1 LVDVS
6 LDHAPAEGRTRYQI
20 ARGLSSLGPPAP
32 SFAAAQQAV
41 AIPHSVLVAGVT
53 RDFAKKVLD
62 LLEEHGGRGRT
73 SVAVADTGGTGEAPV
88 GRLPKFVVVSVL
100 LLVAGFGLYGWT
112 RHLSAGE
119 DDEIELP
126 TRAAHLAS
134 QGPALNAG
142 DLAARVTKASVTLRC
157 GSSSGSGVLVGK
169 DLVLTSAH
177 ALCPPGE
184 PLRAILANGRE
195 TAATVGQRD
204 DWLDLALVQVPGAET
219 PPLPLGDATALRTGD
234 HVVSL
239 RTSEGME
246 ATVQEGIVSH
256 QARNLF
262 GIAFLQIDGT
272 PGIGGP
278 LVDSHGRLVGIV
290 SAGLQTADGMG
301 FVLPI
306 NYAYSGSR
314 PLLPP
319 PTLPQPD
326 QESWSKL
333 LAQVEAADRKEIQ
346 KAGPGSVALLD
357 LASSSSGQGGPVAVV
372 ARRTATAPPS
382 ETLTFAFR
390 NGQRGLCQ
398 VTAQAGD
405 WKSADDA
412 GAQGEGSR
420 YMQWVKKNSLQK
432 DVYLGFAPLDLAGC
446 PLEDL
451 HGAALV
457 LNGADERADRIVIR

>member
-1 LVDVS
+1 VDVS

-41 AIPHSVLVAGVT
+41 AIPHSVLATGVT

-73 SVAVADTGGTGEAPV
+73 TVAVADAGRPNEAPV
-88 GRLPKFVVVSVL
+88 GGLPKFVVVSVL

-134 QGPALNAG
+134 QGPTLKAS
-142 DLAARVTKASVTLRC
+142 DLAARVTKATVTLRC
-157 GSSSGSGVLVGK
+157 GSSSGSGVFVGK

-177 ALCPPGE
+177 VLCPPGE
-184 PLRAILANGRE
+184 PLRAVLANGRE
-195 TAATVGQRD
+195 TAAAVSQRD
-204 DWLDLALVQVPGAET
+204 DWLDLALVQVPGAGM
-219 PPLPLGDATALRTGD
+219 PPLPLGDATTLRTGD

-239 RTSEGME
+239 RTSEGLE
-246 ATVQEGIVSH
+246 AAVQEGIVSH
-256 QARNLF
+256 QARNIF

-272 PGIGGP
+272 SGGP
-278 LVDSHGRLVGIV
+278 LVDTHGRVVGVV
-290 SAGLQTADGMG
+290 SPTLQDADGMN
-301 FVLPI
+301 FALPI
-306 NYAYSGSR
+306 NYAYTGSN

-346 KAGPGSVALLD
+346 NAVDSGRVALLD
-357 LASSSSGQGGPVAVV
+357 LATSGQEGPIAVV
-372 ARRTATAPPS
+372 ARRTATAPPP

-390 NGQRGLCQ
+390 SDQRSLCQ
-398 VTAQAGD
+398 VTAQAGN
-405 WKSADDA
+405 WKSADSADA
-412 GAQGEGSR
+412 QSEGSR